1 MKNTLVLLLLFTAIN
16 STAQTAD
23 ATNQFTI
30 ARKII
35 GDLDSIVSPNG
46 VQESYETTIGGI
58 KQWIYVRGQ
67 DKRNPI
73 ILFIHGGPAS
83 PMSPVMWMFQRP
95 FEEYFTVINYDQR
108 AAGKTYLAN
117 DTSGLAPTININQYV
132 SDAIEIAEFIEKKYG
147 KKKVIL
153 LGHSWGTIIGM
164 NAALRRPDLFY
175 AYVGIGQ
182 VINTRDNERVSFDYA
197 IKEAKEKNNDTALKE
212 LMSIAPYPGNKPI
225 TRERIIIA
233 RKWPQYYGGLAAY
246 RNNSFYYFNGPLL
259 SPEYTANDVKSINEG
274 SQYTLGKILPEFL
287 NVNFKT
293 VTKFPIPIFMF
304 IGRHD
309 YTTPTGTTEQ
319 WLGKVKAPFKKGIW
333 FENSA
338 HLIPW
343 EEPGKML
350 VTLINDVRPFAVGE
364 KSKLQPMNH

>member
-1 MKNTLVLLLLFTAIN
+1 
-16 STAQTAD
+16 
-23 ATNQFTI
+23 
-30 ARKII
+30 
-35 GDLDSIVSPNG
+35 
-46 VQESYETTIGGI
+46 
-58 KQWIYVRGQ
+58 
-67 DKRNPI
+67 
-73 ILFIHGGPAS
+73 
-83 PMSPVMWMFQRP
+83 
-95 FEEYFTVINYDQR
+95 
-108 AAGKTYLAN
+108 
-117 DTSGLAPTININQYV
+117 
-132 SDAIEIAEFIEKKYG
+132 
-147 KKKVIL
+147 
-153 LGHSWGTIIGM
+153 M

-197 IKEAKEKNNDTALKE
+197 VNEAKQKNNDTALKE

-233 RKWPQYYGGLAAY
+233 RKWPQYYGGLTAY

-259 SPEYTANDVKSINEG
+259 SPEYTANDVNSINEG

-287 NVNFKT
+287 NVNFKS

-304 IGRHD
+304 MGRHD
-309 YTTPTGTTEQ
+309 YTTPTGPTQQ
-319 WLGKVKAPFKKGIW
+319 WLQKVKAPFKKGIW

-364 KSKLQPMNH
+364 KSKLQRTNP